1 MSSNG
6 SYRYDYDVD
15 LDELPALES
24 IDGTEEMARV
34 RRAEE
39 VERFE
44 LGRTLTLIKL
54 SSCFRNGFEPLFDVL
69 SPILWDTILT

>member
-24 IDGTEEMARV
+24 IDGAEELARV

-39 VERFE
+39 VERFGE
-44 LGRTLTLIKL
+44 HEVFGFLGDERMVT
-54 SSCFRNGFEPLFDVL
+54 VA
-69 SPILWDTILT
+69 